1 MRAMPA
7 IHENLKALRQSLGLT
22 QEEVAGRLGV
32 TRQTVSSYESG
43 RTRPDLDTLKRLA
56 EVYDTDIQAILYGS
70 SPEQKRRR
78 RVKGA
83 AALSLAA
90 AAVCGLV
97 YAIPIWISNTWFW
110 LEEGPLDGAGLAL
123 LERREALYGV
133 RYAGE
138 VLDLLLGRL
147 FCLLLLI
154 FAARLERPLPWRTKL
169 KWLGLYALCALGS
182 VMPWGLLDTHVALTN
197 YTVTAMNC
205 VCAAALAVGL
215 SCIIDVIRKK
225 RREKQESESGG

>member
-1 MRAMPA
+1 MPA

-56 EVYDTDIQAILYGS
+56 EVYDTDIQTVLYGS
-70 SPEQKRRR
+70 GPEEKRRR
-78 RVKGA
+78 RVKA
-83 AALSLAA
+83 TAVLSLAA

-110 LEEGPLDGAGLAL
+110 LEEGALDGAGLAL
-123 LERREALYGV
+123 LERRNALYGV

-138 VLDLLLGRL
+138 VLDLVLARLL
-147 FCLLLLI
+147 CLLLLDI
-154 FAARLERPLPWRTKL
+154 HQEKERFSDIDYINLRINLRTKL
-169 KWLGLYALCALGS
+169 NGLSKEALKEKLTTLFHQFLAQYFPQDTAMETYLGYVVGDIAAELRLGLEKDC
-182 VMPWGLLDTHVALTN
+182 
-197 YTVTAMNC
+197 
-205 VCAAALAVGL
+205 L
-215 SCIIDVIRKK
+215 SHIV
-225 RREKQESESGG
+225 